1 MLSFYFHFSSP
12 LIDCDFLSLK
22 IFHHFYILEKVY
34 HTLARNLI
42 ISVDHLYFKILL
54 KSQLAVGC
62 NTQFKG

>member
-1 MLSFYFHFSSP
+1 